1 MLDGVTL
8 DQLRTFVAAVDEG
21 SFSAAARKFR
31 RAQSAVS
38 DMIRSLELQV
48 GVALFDRSG
57 RYPTLTPQGHA
68 LIADARAIIAQ
79 VDAMKSRA
87 KGMSE
92 GLEPELSVAIDV
104 FFPIDTITQAAK
116 EFHAEFPDI
125 PLRIYMDSL
134 GGAILPVLNKKASIG
149 IVGYLPTTTIQLI
162 SEGLCNIDY
171 TYVVAANHP
180 LTSYKTP
187 IPKSVLSEHIQLV
200 LTDRSDLSEKADFG
214 VMSTSTWR
222 LADVFAKR
230 AFLINGIGWGGMPK
244 HTVTEDIDKGK
255 LVEIEIEGMHR
266 ELNIPMSAVYRAEG
280 VPGPAGRWL
289 IERLRSS

>member
-31 RAQSAVS
+31 RAQSAIS
-38 DMIRSLELQV
+38 DMIRSLELQI
-48 GVALFDRSG
+48 GVELFDRSG
-57 RYPTLTPQGHA
+57 RYPILTPQGLA
-68 LIADARAIIAQ
+68 LISDARSILAK
-79 VDAMKSRA
+79 VDTMKSRA

-116 EFHAEFPDI
+116 EFHREFPEI

-134 GGAILPVLNKKASIG
+134 GGAILPVLNKRASIG

-171 TYVVAANHP
+171 TYVVAADHP
-180 LTSYKTP
+180 LASYQSP
-187 IPKSVLSEHIQLV
+187 IPKNVLSEYIQLV
-200 LTDRSDLSEKADFG
+200 LTDRSDLSAKADFG
-214 VMSTSTWR
+214 VMSASTWR

-244 HTVTEDIDKGK
+244 HTVTEDIDNGK
-255 LVEIEIEGMHR
+255 LVELEVEGMHS
-266 ELNIPMSAVYRAEG
+266 ELYIPMSAVYRADEA
-280 VPGPAGRWL
+280 PGPAGRWL